1 MRQSLLT
8 GILIS
13 CALLVLGVM
22 ISGPLPGVL
31 GGEMQIRHGA
41 TVYFRIFVLFLPVLQ
56 MNRLAGSL
64 LQCSGDMKTPGML
77 NVLMCML
84 DVLFNAVLIFP
95 SRTVDFLGIHVWIP
109 GAGLQVAGAALGTA
123 LAELVVAGLML
134 WALCV
139 RSSMFRASS
148 SAT

>member
-1 MRQSLLT
+1 
-8 GILIS
+8 
-13 CALLVLGVM
+13 
-22 ISGPLPGVL
+22 
-31 GGEMQIRHGA
+31 
-41 TVYFRIFVLFLPVLQ
+41 
-56 MNRLAGSL
+56 
-64 LQCSGDMKTPGML
+64 
-77 NVLMCML
+77 ML

-139 RSSMFRASS
+139 RSSVFRLKKGEDWGIKSECLQKALRLGGPLEMCIRDRSDDS
-148 SAT
+148 VEVEVRRSDRRLQKL